1 MDPFMDL
8 LTEDNIPIGNNQRPI
23 QSTTFD
29 GVYETFVTYFD
40 LEDDCPDGPTC
51 GWQPGDEVP

>member
-1 MDPFMDL
+1 MDL

-23 QSTTFD
+23 QSTNMDD
-29 GVYETFVTYFD
+29 GVYETLVTYFD
-40 LEDDCPDGPTC
+40 IEDDCPDGPTC